1 MSNPH
6 FYQILLAT
14 NIPSPILTYKLSDS
28 ESNPTLSSSR
38 TLSQGQLVSVPV
50 RGRVV
55 HGVVL
60 ESLNQEDINY
70 DIDKIQSI
78 ETVYSYILP
87 EASLK
92 AIRIFNL
99 ATFNNA
105 GLILETILHAYLS
118 LADKHQKSVLEYHRQ
133 IYQIR
138 QIPPAPFIKG
148 ENRNSTQK
156 ADKMDTSSQDKPV
169 SVLGNYDFDISIPS
183 RIMYLIR
190 IHSQMSNFA
199 SPNPTILII
208 CPEVKMLTRLY
219 MDLSNQI
226 QPADNLELYQYT
238 SSVNQANRNLI
249 LNILTDWNYFAPKKL
264 SKKTSPSNSNKQVNS
279 DTSLIASKV
288 PKLKVILCTRV
299 GLFLPFGQLE
309 RVILVDEA
317 NAMYYQDS
325 NSLYFDTRELVLW
338 VQRSYHCYL
347 DFVSLFPSIRLRSFG
362 NKPPLDTSATKASAK
377 HSKPVSIQLSHYDS
391 KMTQNRIFGP
401 QIEAILNDEI
411 GIVDTSAK

>member
-14 NIPSPILTYKLSDS
+14 NIPSPILTYKLSNS
-28 ESNPTLSSSR
+28 ESNSTLLSSK

-60 ESLNQEDINY
+60 ESLNLEDINY

-92 AIRIFNL
+92 TIRIFNL

-118 LADKHQKSVLEYHRQ
+118 LADKHQKSVLEYHHTLNL
-133 IYQIR
+133 
-138 QIPPAPFIKG
+138 PLDKG
-148 ENRNSTQK
+148 GRGDYSKQAYK
-156 ADKMDTSSQDKPV
+156 IDTSSQDKPV

-190 IHSQMSNFA
+190 IHSQMSTFA

>member
-1 MSNPH
+1 MSNSR

-28 ESNPTLSSSR
+28 DSTLLSSR

-55 HGVVL
+55 YGVVL
-60 ESLNQEDINY
+60 EGLNEEDINY

-87 EASLK
+87 EASLRT
-92 AIRIFNL
+92 IRIFNL

-118 LADKHQKSVLEYHRQ
+118 LADKHQKSVLDYHNTLNL
-133 IYQIR
+133 
-138 QIPPAPFIKG
+138 PLDKG
-148 ENRNSTQK
+148 GRGDYSKQ
-156 ADKMDTSSQDKPV
+156 ADKIDTSSQDKPV

-190 IHSQMSNFA
+190 IYSQMSDST
-199 SPNPTILII
+199 SPNPTILIV

-238 SSVNQANRNLI
+238 SSVNQANRNLV
-249 LNILTDWNYFAPKKL
+249 LNILTDWNHLDPKKV
-264 SKKTSPSNSNKQVNS
+264 SKKSSSLNSLNSNKQVNS
-279 DTSLIASKV
+279 DTSPIESKV
-288 PKLKVILCTRV
+288 RKLKVILSTRV
-299 GLFLPFGQLE
+299 GLFLPFGELE

>member
-1 MSNPH
+1 MSDPH

-60 ESLNQEDINY
+60 ESLKRIDINY

-92 AIRIFNL
+92 TIRIFNL

-118 LADKHQKSVLEYHRQ
+118 LADKHQKSVLEYHQQ
-133 IYQIR
+133 IQ
-138 QIPPAPFIKG
+138 QIPPTPFIKG
-148 ENRNSTQK
+148 EKREADLK
-156 ADKMDTSSQDKPV
+156 AYKTATPSQDKPV

-190 IHSQMSNFA
+190 IHSQMSNFT

-219 MDLSNQI
+219 TDLSTQI
-226 QPADNLELYQYT
+226 QPADNLEIHQYT

-249 LNILTDWNYFAPKKL
+249 LNILTDWNHFEHKKL
-264 SKKTSPSNSNKQVNS
+264 SKKALSSNSNKQVNS
-279 DTSLIASKV
+279 DTSLIGSKV
-288 PKLKVILCTRV
+288 PKLKVILCTRA

-362 NKPPLDTSATKASAK
+362 NKPSLDTSTTKVSAK

>member
-28 ESNPTLSSSR
+28 ESDSTLLSSN

-50 RGRVV
+50 RGRVIY
-55 HGVVL
+55 GVVL

-92 AIRIFNL
+92 TIRIFNL

-133 IYQIR
+133 IR

-148 ENRNSTQK
+148 ENRG
-156 ADKMDTSSQDKPV
+156 ADQTADSSQDKPV

-190 IHSQMSNFA
+190 IHSQMSNFT
-199 SPNPTILII
+199 SPIPTTLII

-249 LNILTDWNYFAPKKL
+249 LNILTDWNHSAPKKL
-264 SKKTSPSNSNKQVNS
+264 SNKTSPSNSNKQVNS
-279 DTSLIASKV
+279 GTSLIASKV

-362 NKPPLDTSATKASAK
+362 NKPSLDTSATKVSAK